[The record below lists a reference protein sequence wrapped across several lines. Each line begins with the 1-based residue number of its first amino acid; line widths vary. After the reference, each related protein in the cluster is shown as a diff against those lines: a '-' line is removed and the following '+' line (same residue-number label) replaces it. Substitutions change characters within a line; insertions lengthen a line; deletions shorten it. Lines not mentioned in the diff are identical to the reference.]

1 MCSPDQGHPRKP
13 SETGIPTSN
22 YPRCT
27 SESLKYRQKHIFQDF
42 VMVPKTNKIANLLF
56 DTTGLPQLWGFMA
69 VFHKPCCNST
79 LDLCLRIQFLW
90 VNLMMAKCNRA
101 TGHWSTTMKKE
112 NHKKAN
118 NINITLV
125 SVKARM
131 TFPSAFP
138 WCLSQQTWHR
148 WRLHQ
153 WTRWPVEQLWWCS
166 WQGKIRL
173 S

>member
-13 SETGIPTSN
+13 SEPGIPTSN
-22 YPRCT
+22 YPRCI
-27 SESLKYRQKHIFQDF
+27 SESLKYRQTHIFQDF

-101 TGHWSTTMKKE
+101 TGHWSTIMKKE
-112 NHKKAN
+112 NHKKSKQY
-118 NINITLV
+118 LYY
-125 SVKARM
+125 
-131 TFPSAFP
+131 FG
-138 WCLSQQTWHR
+138 LSQSPHDIPKCFSLVFITTD
-148 WRLHQ
+148 LALMMIIPMNKM
-153 WTRWPVEQLWWCS
+153 TSGTIIGLCS
-166 WQGKIRL
+166 
-173 S
+173 